1 MSDRIARLSVYV
13 ADVVQG
19 EVTIGRASGNEQ
31 WAFMYDVDATQDVA
45 LTMPR
50 KSPTYLWEGILPA
63 FEQHLPEMDL
73 GLFPTAIWKHVT
85 RDHAGLLWV
94 AGQRRLGRLR
104 FTRPNETLP
113 TAAALNLTERD
124 IAATTDGEG
133 LLAELL
139 SKLTAIPGVSGVQ
152 PKLLLPLL
160 ASGDEPLRA
169 MGDTHLLKG
178 NRPEYPYA
186 TTVEAATL
194 DLASLCALS
203 VPPHVLSQDGRLL
216 AVERFDLSADGVPL
230 GFDEAASLMGLWA
243 RDKYTTSIE
252 ALHKSLL
259 AHIPP
264 LKRRVFTQQ
273 LFKLIAFNL
282 MVENGDAHLKN
293 FGLLYADPDQA
304 ELAPV
309 YDVLTTTCFPGLTA
323 DIPAL
328 PLNGRK
334 VWDDW
339 AGFQKVAVGRGLT
352 AAEVR
357 GMLTELASTL
367 RKHQASLSEAYRD
380 KVPQA
385 AVILIRM
392 AEAWGRGL
400 TRLETYLNAVTG

>member
-1 MSDRIARLSVYV
+1 
-13 ADVVQG
+13 
-19 EVTIGRASGNEQ
+19 
-31 WAFMYDVDATQDVA
+31 MYAAGATSDVA

-50 KSPTYLWEGILPA
+50 KSQTYLWDGILPA
-63 FEQHLPEMDL
+63 FEQHLPEMEL
-73 GLFPTAIWKHVT
+73 GLFPTAIWKRVT

-104 FTRPNETLP
+104 FTRPNEALP
-113 TAAALNLTERD
+113 IAATLNLTERD
-124 IAATTDGEG
+124 IAATTDGDA

-152 PKLLLPLL
+152 PKVLLPLL
-160 ASGDEPLRA
+160 AVGDEPLRA
-169 MGDTHLLKG
+169 LGDTHLLKG
-178 NRPEYPYA
+178 NRTEYPYA

-194 DLASLCALS
+194 DLAAFCALP

-216 AVERFDLSADGVPL
+216 AVERFDLDADGLPL

-243 RDKYTTSIE
+243 RDKYTTSVE

-259 AHIPP
+259 AHIPA
-264 LKRRVFTQQ
+264 LKRRAFTQQ
-273 LFKLIAFNL
+273 LFKLVAFNL

-293 FGLLYADPDQA
+293 FGLLYSDPDQA

-352 AAEVR
+352 ATEVR
-357 GMLTELASTL
+357 AMLAELSSAL
-367 RKHQASLSEAYRD
+367 EKHRAALLEGYSD
-380 KVPQA
+380 KVPKA
-385 AVILIRM
+385 AGILKRM
-392 AEAWGRGL
+392 AEAWERGL
-400 TRLETYLNAVTG
+400 KRLQVHLSS